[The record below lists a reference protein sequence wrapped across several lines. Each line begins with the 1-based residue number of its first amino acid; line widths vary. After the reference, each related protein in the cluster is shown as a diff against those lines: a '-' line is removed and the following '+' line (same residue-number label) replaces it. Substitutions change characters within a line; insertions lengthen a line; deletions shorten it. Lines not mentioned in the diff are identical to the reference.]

1 MNENNNFDPN
11 NLGNTNTQYEYNSGQ
26 QAEENEQYSYTQYG
40 AQNNGDPYAGGNQ
53 YTQFGAVPPAH
64 NKAVASLVLGIVG
77 LCCCGVCSIIALVLA
92 IKAKN
97 EGNNESIR
105 TAGFVLGVIGV
116 VICVVGFIVS
126 MVTGVFTA
134 INTTDSL

>member
-11 NLGNTNTQYEYNSGQ
+11 NLGHSNTQHEYNSGQ
-26 QAEENEQYSYTQYG
+26 QAEENEQYS
-40 AQNNGDPYAGGNQ
+40 

-116 VICVVGFIVS
+116 ILCVVGFIVS
-126 MVTGVFTA
+126 MVTGVFAA
-134 INTTDSL
+134 ICTTDSL

>member
-11 NLGNTNTQYEYNSGQ
+11 NLGHSNTRYEYNSGQ
-26 QAEENEQYSYTQYG
+26 QGEQNEQYTYSQYG
-40 AQNNGDPYAGGNQ
+40 GQNNGNPYAGDNQ
-53 YTQFGAVPPAH
+53 YTQFGAVPPSH

-77 LCCCGVCSIIALVLA
+77 LCCCGVCSIVALVLA
-92 IKAKN
+92 ITAKN

-116 VICVVGFIVS
+116 VLWVVGLVVS
-126 MVTGVFTA
+126 MVTGAFTA
-134 INTTDSL
+134 INTTYSL